1 MKTTWLVSDTTNL
14 ANTSSATAAEKHIIL
29 PVVVSCAVLTVIL
42 GKLYPIMKQQV
53 DRICQTAYLEIRRIR
68 SVCQFLTI
76 EATKILVTSLVLSC
90 LDDCNSLL
98 ASIPQKLVNKVQ
110 RVMNCTAHL
119 VCKAPKRE
127 HVTFLL
133 VDLHWLPVERRIED
147 CYDLLQRDHGHCS
160 SLSVRP
166 PRAKHPITHSPLLC

>member
-76 EATKILVTSLVLSC
+76 EATKILVTSFVLSR
-90 LDDCNSLL
+90 LDYCNSLL
-98 ASIPQKLVNKVQ
+98 AGIPQKLVNKVQ
-110 RVMNCTAHL
+110 RVMNCL

-127 HVTFLL
+127 HVIPPSCGFAL
-133 VDLHWLPVERRIED
+133 VACRTQSRIQD
-147 CYDLLQRDHGHCS
+147 CYNLLQRDHWHCS
-160 SLSVRP
+160 SLFVRP
-166 PRAKHPITHSPLLC
+166 P